1 MSERDE
7 EDYEEETEEEVD
19 EEEEHEM
26 ESKIKAL
33 EAMRGP
39 AMLSAVSASA
49 VSGSINSPD
58 SFIPEYLKNP
68 ALDGSQSKTF
78 VGGATG
84 ANQESVEQL
93 KLRFC
98 CVGPLPRI
106 VTARKTETEK
116 SQSQT
121 KNTTLETETKN
132 TILENAKN
140 KVEAEQR
147 ELQRLL
153 SGKEQNVLG
162 LEETKR
168 QMDQRLFRLEQDGHT
183 FESELQNTQW
193 IKRRQSHSVV
203 KVIVPSLWK
212 LKNAESKLEQTEK
225 ERAELER
232 LGQKL
237 QAENQD
243 LGLKVLSVSGTTR
256 VQQAEIENL
265 HRDIRLA
272 NAEREESIKVAVSK
286 NQMEQELLKLKEEV
300 LEGNRQINL
309 QANSLNQYKEECN
322 RLNAEFA
329 RAQRQAEQWRKELLA
344 HEDIVTN
351 LREENAQ
358 MKTMESSW
366 QKEIER
372 LNATLIEDRKE
383 RYNRFAATSDLEPAV
398 VRNVQMAGGFSSGV
412 RPENY
417 APDLGRNYTGHQPA
431 EQHGMKTTGDWHSL
445 YGTDF
450 QEPLETRG
458 RGAVGDR
465 TAGGSS
471 PFISRQ
477 RSTSPH
483 THAPGRE
490 EHLGPYGRVFDMKTS
505 QMEGRMIALNQERT
519 SLEAV
524 LMKYPTNSAGRTL
537 MDRKNKQTAE
547 SRLLEVEKELSVI
560 RGQLRNAKTLL

>member
-33 EAMRGP
+33 EAELFSLKDP
-39 AMLSAVSASA
+39 APAQPASEPTKAGGAVSASA

-93 KLRFC
+93 KRSVASLEHQ
-98 CVGPLPRI
+98 LDAL
-106 VTARKTETEK
+106 TAAHRNDLTSWRAKEEDLTNKLQGLSEGKRNDRDHISDIE
-116 SQSQT
+116 QRCEE
-121 KNTTLETETKN
+121 LLTKN

-183 FESELQNTQW
+183 FESELQNTQ
-193 IKRRQSHSVV
+193 
-203 KVIVPSLWK
+203 WK

-490 EHLGPYGRVFDMKTS
+490 EHLGPYGRVFDMKV
-505 QMEGRMIALNQERT
+505 I
-519 SLEAV
+519 
-524 LMKYPTNSAGRTL
+524 
-537 MDRKNKQTAE
+537 
-547 SRLLEVEKELSVI
+547 SRFISTY
-560 RGQLRNAKTLL
+560 RG